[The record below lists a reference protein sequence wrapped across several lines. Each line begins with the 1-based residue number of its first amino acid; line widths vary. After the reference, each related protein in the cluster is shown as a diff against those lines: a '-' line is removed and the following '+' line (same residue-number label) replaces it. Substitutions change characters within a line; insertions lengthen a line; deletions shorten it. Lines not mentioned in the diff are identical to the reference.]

1 VKTLYR
7 PARRED
13 ARAVAELFAI
23 AGEGVPEY
31 LWSLQA
37 RHGQSPIEVG
47 IERAQREG
55 ATLSYQNATLAERD
69 GDVVAMLLGQILPQP
84 TPADI
89 AALDTLPPV
98 QNLN

>member
-1 VKTLYR
+1 M
-7 PARRED
+7 
-13 ARAVAELFAI
+13 AELFAI

-55 ATLSYQNATLAERD
+55 ATFSYQNATLAERD
-69 GDVVAMLLGQILPQP
+69 GEAVGMLLGHILPEP
-84 TPADI
+84 TPTDI
-89 AALDTLPPV
+89 AALDTPPPV
-98 QNLN
+98 QNLK